1 MLVLAPESE
10 KVMHRDRTKEQPQDC
25 HPVKVENLCRIVE
38 NCPLLDMYLPMQ
50 KSLEKPVPFWTVT
63 ITHEKEK
70 ANMELIDVAVS
81 VGVSTGI
88 LGELAETSGGIM
100 LQSYINPESTV
111 KVILPLYVN
120 HRTLEFGDQLLFYKK
135 AGKAVEK
142 KGKDLEEIDEVAEFV
157 SALSDAR
164 KRKRQLPQALNHHK
178 HKS

>member
-1 MLVLAPESE
+1 
-10 KVMHRDRTKEQPQDC
+10 
-25 HPVKVENLCRIVE
+25 
-38 NCPLLDMYLPMQ
+38 
-50 KSLEKPVPFWTVT
+50 
-63 ITHEKEK
+63 
-70 ANMELIDVAVS
+70 MELIHVAVS

-88 LGELAETSGGIM
+88 LGELAGTSGGIM